1 MPRRGMR
8 RTRRHF
14 VKVRT
19 MAFELGVSVRRV
31 QQLTRAGV
39 LKRAARDRYWLEG
52 NKTFY
57 EVYLREFKQRKG
69 YLPWTGRHDKR
80 TGRFRRTR

>member
-1 MPRRGMR
+1 MPRKGMR

-14 VKVRT
+14 VKLRT
-19 MAFELGVSVRRV
+19 MAFELGISPRRV

-57 EVYLREFKQRKG
+57 AIYL
-69 YLPWTGRHDKR
+69 KR
-80 TGRFRRTR
+80 FNRMLKNSCDFPGL

>member
-1 MPRRGMR
+1 MR

-14 VKVRT
+14 VKLRT
-19 MAFELGVSVRRV
+19 MAFELGISPRRV

-39 LKRAARDRYWLEG
+39 LKRAGRDRYWVEG

-57 EVYLREFKQRKG
+57 AIYLKRFKEQNG
-69 YLPWTGRHDKR
+69 YLSWSGHHDER